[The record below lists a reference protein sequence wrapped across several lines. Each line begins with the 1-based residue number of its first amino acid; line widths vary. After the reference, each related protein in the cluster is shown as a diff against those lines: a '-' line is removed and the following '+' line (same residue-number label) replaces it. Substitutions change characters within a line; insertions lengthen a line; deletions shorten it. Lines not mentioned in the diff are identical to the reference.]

1 MQEMDLRRGKNK
13 IMKVKLNTIL
23 ILIFILPVSLSFSQ
37 TWPKFFSQNNSY
49 DYSDDIIEMYDN
61 GYLICGNYNIYV
73 GNDFKQWS
81 WLIKTDVNGN
91 IMWDKIIEGGDEFI
105 RTTAIEK
112 TNDGGIL
119 ACGLIWTEVGAND
132 PYIMKLNACGEKIWC
147 TIFAGSL
154 MDNPWAQDIKET
166 STGEIIVLINQYGEN
181 NVEDMHLFKL
191 NAEGDVLW
199 KNPFCSGYVHPEGAI
214 PLGKKVMITSQN
226 DYLISGDVYWEDP
239 WNPGGPKPI
248 RSVFVMVDSLGNE
261 KWVLPFGLQ
270 DTIHGQGKNI
280 YELNDNRF
288 IGIANKWP
296 IATMQTVFIEFDSLG
311 NVLQY
316 IIPDN
321 EQIDTSF
328 TRGVPLNFERIDTLY
343 SLGGIYGNSE
353 EAFST
358 EILLDT
364 NIFTNIIAYNN
375 YQHIN
380 EDEPYSMITTFDE
393 KIISNSTFKQ
403 TGNWD
408 IALSKL
414 NLNLEYDTLDP
425 GTYTYDSLCTS
436 PGLPQSGFIFLDDC
450 DIITG
455 VDIPSPEAYYAGLQ
469 KIPLTAYPNPSTQ
482 GTITFEYENTEHHS
496 NIELKCFGI
505 YGDQVHSEKIYRY
518 QGKSI
523 VDVEMWISG
532 MYMAVIYSNG
542 LPVGRA
548 KFVVW

>member
-1 MQEMDLRRGKNK
+1 
-13 IMKVKLNTIL
+13 MKQTINT
-23 ILIFILPVSLSFSQ
+23 IFILLFIVLAYSTRSQ
-37 TWPKFFSQNNSY
+37 TWPKYFGEPGKYDFSE
-49 DYSDDIIEMYDN
+49 DIIELYDM
-61 GYLICGNYNIYV
+61 GYLLCGNIHDYSN
-73 GNDFKQWS
+73 GTSKNS
-81 WLIKTDVNGN
+81 WIIKTDINGSVL
-91 IMWDKIIEGGDEFI
+91 WEKIFDNDSHRSKINAVEH
-105 RTTAIEK
+105 
-112 TNDGGIL
+112 TNDGGVVI
-119 ACGLIWTEVGAND
+119 CGSVRMVTGQAQPIV
-132 PYIMKLNACGEKIWC
+132 IKLNVCGEKEWC
-147 TIFAGSL
+147 KIFYTL
-154 MDNPWAQDIKET
+154 EDNPWAQDIKVTEAGDIVVLVNQFDQGPEET
-166 STGEIIVLINQYGEN
+166 
-181 NVEDMHLFKL
+181 MHLFKL
-191 NAEGDVLW
+191 NPEGDVLW
-199 KNPFCSGYVHPEGAI
+199 KKPYCSGYVHPEGAI

-226 DYLISGDVYWEDP
+226 DYLITGEVYWEHP
-239 WNPGGPKPI
+239 WNPGGAKPI

-364 NIFTNIIAYNN
+364 NIFTSIIAYNN

-393 KIISNSTFKQ
+393 KIISNSTFKE

-425 GTYTYDSLCTS
+425 GAYTYDSLCTT

-450 DIITG
+450 DIVTG
-455 VDIPSPEAYYAGLQ
+455 VDIPSPEEYYAGLE
-469 KIPLTAYPNPSTQ
+469 KIPVKAYPNPTTQ

-505 YGDQVHSEKIYRY
+505 YGDQVYSEKIYRY

-523 VDVEMWISG
+523 VDVEMWIPG

-542 LPVGRA
+542 LPAGQA
-548 KFVVW
+548 KFVVR